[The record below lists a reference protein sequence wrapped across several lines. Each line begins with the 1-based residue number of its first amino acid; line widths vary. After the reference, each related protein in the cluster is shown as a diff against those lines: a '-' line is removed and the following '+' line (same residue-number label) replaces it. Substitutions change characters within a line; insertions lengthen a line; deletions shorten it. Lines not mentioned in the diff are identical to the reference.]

1 MAARRA
7 GFTLVELVVVLVILG
22 IVATTAGPRFFGRS
36 EFDERF
42 FSNDL
47 LSGLRYAQKLAVGS
61 GCDVQ
66 VTVTPTDYT
75 LLQRS
80 SCRTGAFTAS
90 VPHPGG
96 AEPDYTRTAPAGTTV
111 TSTTS
116 PIVFDPLGR
125 ALNGALTVTNVTIGV
140 GARTLLVVGE
150 SGFAHDPAL

>member
-1 MAARRA
+1 MRTRA

-22 IVATTAGPRFFGRS
+22 ILASAAIPRFFGRR

-42 FSNDL
+42 FSDDL
-47 LSGLRYAQKLAVGS
+47 LSALRYAQKLAVGS

-66 VTVTPTDYT
+66 VDIGAGGYG
-75 LLQRS
+75 LLQRTG
-80 SCRTGAFTAS
+80 CRSGAFAAA

-96 AEPDYTRTAPAGTTV
+96 ADAAYTGAPPAGTVV

-125 ALNGALTVTNVTIGV
+125 ALDAGLAPVDVTVGI

-150 SGFAHDPAL
+150 TGFVHDPAL